1 MKSTEEHPSERTVKE
16 GIPRPPLFFLPKHFW
31 LPGSHQSAR
40 RLIRYDWHHVAA
52 MSLLTAGNFDLHI
65 LGV

>member
-31 LPGSHQSAR
+31 LPGATKAPADSSGMTGITLQQ
-40 RLIRYDWHHVAA
+40 
-52 MSLLTAGNFDLHI
+52 
-65 LGV
+65 